1 VKKILILLLTVAGI
15 INISIN
21 TCAYGPG
28 PWCPPPPDRERWE
41 ARHVMEETKEYIF
54 RAERVAYGYQRADLR
69 RAFDLQ
75 ARARHSYRQW
85 QYRRAIRLSY
95 RAREIAQDIIR
106 RAEAGP
112 PPPPRH
118 HHYDDGESSIHI
130 RLNL

>member
-1 VKKILILLLTVAGI
+1 VRKILILLLTVAGI
-15 INISIN
+15 INISMM

-28 PWCPPPPDRERWE
+28 PCYPPPPNKERVE

-54 RAERVAYGYQRADLR
+54 RAEWLAGAHQRAYLR
-69 RAFDLQ
+69 RAYELQ
-75 ARARHSYRQW
+75 AEARECYRQW
-85 QYRRAIRLSY
+85 HYRRAIRLSY
-95 RAREIAQDIIR
+95 RAREIAQDIIG

-118 HHYDDGESSIHI
+118 HDDGEPSIHI